1 MYSVS
6 LMEYNTTPT
15 SDIPTPSTDELYIYE
30 PLTSDEGL
38 ILTEPVLY
46 LESSSVGSFSCN
58 IPETNYGYGKIIK
71 RRTRVIVRKDDK
83 VIFMGRINSEDRDL
97 YLTEK
102 IEAEGALAYLN
113 DSLTEKKTY
122 SYKSLPY
129 ILNDIFTNHNSK
141 FPNEPW
147 KQFNFLYDAEQDISI
162 NCKAEFTGR
171 DDTNVESKKITQYN
185 INFDIT
191 MEIVTELLVIANAVL
206 KIDYNDTSGK
216 WDVYIYKKYDYATDG
231 SNFPVNSQP
240 IEFGVNLIDLM
251 QSYDKTDYC
260 TAVAPFGG
268 DLIPE
273 SKEIGEA
280 VAGYIGDNPES
291 IYDKIL
297 IRGPHDYDYVVWDV
311 SEDPEFAGSG
321 YWAFEFD
328 IEAYNNAHPN
338 RPLKKL
344 YLSWR
349 THWFDTRTG
358 YIADNA
364 WRIISRVDDDY
375 QSLAYHEITSGDG
388 FVSEINEEI
397 DLSDSKYAR
406 ASLIRMGGW
415 GKLITPLIR
424 RDAEVVEEADKVN
437 ISKCDAFNTDEDGLR
452 HPEGSFY
459 LYSDTLINSLGLIEK
474 KLEYNIEDSVKPLD
488 PFSNPYH
495 GQFGDS
501 AVYGEHALGYFV
513 GNVGD
518 EPDLNKH
525 KGEYQII
532 PFNNT
537 AYNCIEYELP
547 DLTSPNRPRGVYIT
561 SRMHHY
567 GIFTW
572 NNKQWLINGM
582 YVFLDTSHQVLSYQ
596 AASEADKG
604 VGFTNLKREFIDLSD
619 PKVFGAKYIRVGGYV
634 GSGYPIELIPSDDA
648 YSRNRLMDQAK
659 LYLTSNQWEKSVIE
673 ATAVDLN
680 MVNDSF
686 ERFDICT
693 LIEVVSDY
701 HGVYTY
707 LPLTRLEL
715 HLDNYANNSIKVGYD
730 SDSYLSYQLN
740 EYLRATSVEET
751 VEERRKNN
759 EYTT

>member
-38 ILTEPVLY
+38 MLTEPVLS
-46 LESSSVGSFSCN
+46 LMASSAGSFSCN
-58 IPETNYGYGKIIK
+58 IPETNNGYGKIIK
-71 RRTRVIVRKDDK
+71 HRTRVVVRKDDK
-83 VIFMGRINSEDRDL
+83 VIFMGRINSEDRDF
-97 YLTEK
+97 YLTQK

-129 ILNDIFTNHNSK
+129 ILNDIFTNHNNK
-141 FPNEPW
+141 FGGESW
-147 KQFNFLYDAEQDISI
+147 KQFHFPYDSTTDTST
-162 NCKAEFTGR
+162 NCHAQFTGR
-171 DDTNVESKKITQYN
+171 DDTNVNSNKLTQYN
-185 INFDIT
+185 VNFNPTMDI
-191 MEIVTELLVIANAVL
+191 ITELLDIANAVL
-206 KIDYNDTSGK
+206 KIEYNEINGY
-216 WDVYIYKKYDYATDG
+216 WDVYVYNKYDYATDG
-231 SNFPVNSQP
+231 SNFPVNSQSV
-240 IEFGVNLIDLM
+240 EFGVNLIDLM

-268 DLIPE
+268 DLIQE

-280 VAGYIGDNPES
+280 VAGYIGDNPDS

-297 IRGPHDYDYVVWDV
+297 IRGPQDYNYIVWDV

-321 YWAFEFD
+321 HWAFEFD

-349 THWFDTRTG
+349 AYRFDTRTG

-364 WRIISRVDDDY
+364 WRIISRVGSDY
-375 QSLAYHEITSGDG
+375 QSLAYHEVTSGDG

-397 DLSDSKYAR
+397 DLSDAKYAR

-518 EPDLNKH
+518 EPDLNKY

-572 NNKQWLINGM
+572 DNKQWLINGM

-596 AASEADKG
+596 AALEDDKG

-659 LYLTSNQWEKSVIE
+659 LYLTSNQWEKTVIE

-693 LIEVVSDY
+693 LIEVVSEY

-740 EYLRATSVEET
+740 ESIRATSIKESI
-751 VEERRKNN
+751 EERRKNN
-759 EYTT
+759 EYTS